1 MDAVNTALHS
11 PLLETSP
18 EGAKA
23 VLLGISG
30 GRDLKMTEIN
40 EAAKL
45 VAQTADPGARII
57 FGAYYDKNLK
67 PNQVKITIIAS
78 GFNGNGGQPTMLF
91 GATSSHFGE
100 RHSVFSSG
108 SPSGD
113 ASLGK
118 KTFVSP
124 QAETKGSAQGGSA
137 AREFSEKESA
147 PLSFGS
153 PKLSSASGGEKK
165 KDTKDGRDGKDKDDD
180 SWDIPA
186 FLRRRKK

>member
-1 MDAVNTALHS
+1 
-11 PLLETSP
+11 
-18 EGAKA
+18 
-23 VLLGISG
+23 
-30 GRDLKMTEIN
+30 MTEIN

-78 GFNGNGGQPTMLF
+78 GFNGNGGQPSMLF

-108 SPSGD
+108 SAAGETPM
-113 ASLGK
+113 AK

-124 QAETKGSAQGGSA
+124 LAESKSGMSGSFLGGN
-137 AREFSEKESA
+137 R
-147 PLSFGS
+147 
-153 PKLSSASGGEKK
+153 
-165 KDTKDGRDGKDKDDD
+165 GKRR
-180 SWDIPA
+180 SPA
-186 FLRRRKK
+186 FLRRKSGKYRRSFVTKKKKDIRFQRG